1 MPPAQLTDVA
11 VMITVLAMID
21 LVCRV
26 TGPAGHREEERRRR
40 RASTQ
45 ACSTRA
51 DLN

>member
-26 TGPAGHREEERRRR
+26 TGPAGRREAERRHRR
-40 RASTQ
+40 PPAESCAS
-45 ACSTRA
+45 RV